1 MSIEQYYR
9 KSFYR
14 SLPAK
19 SYLKLLL
26 AIFFTFA
33 ALGFILDLWKGGQL
47 SQFNL
52 FLSVAY
58 SGLIGLGYAHGAMR
72 NWKVIP
78 VVIVIQFTVLFLVPE
93 SGARFP
99 LDDILKNRLILD
111 GFGIFVTIILAY
123 VFFLIFIS
131 SEGIRQVRLK
141 TEMDL
146 AKEMHDVLV
155 PDIQYKNQRFE
166 IYGKSIPTSEVGGDL
181 LDLFQTGN
189 SITCYI
195 ADVSGHGVA
204 AGLIMGM
211 FKSAMHTALGKGL
224 SLSTI
229 LNTVNKSLHR
239 LKKASVF
246 LTASTIRFDKNNT
259 AEFSV
264 AGHLPILHY
273 QESKRSVQH
282 LIIKQIP
289 LCTKTDYEFI
299 TKTVNFA
306 PGDLFIFLTDGL
318 TEVHNSKDE
327 EFGLSR
333 IEELVSQNTSKPID
347 QIFNIIIN
355 KVNQHG
361 PQRDD
366 QTLMIIRCL

>member
-1 MSIEQYYR
+1 MNIKKYYR

-33 ALGFILDLWKGGQL
+33 ALGFILDLLKGGQL
-47 SQFNL
+47 SRWGL
-52 FLSVAY
+52 FIIVVY
-58 SGLIGLGYAHGAMR
+58 SGLLGLGYAHGVMR

-78 VVIVIQFTVLFLVPE
+78 VVIAIQLSVLFLVPD
-93 SGARFP
+93 SGVNFP
-99 LDDILKNRLILD
+99 LDNLIKSRLILD
-111 GFGIFVTIILAY
+111 GLGIFITIILGY
-123 VFFLIFIS
+123 VFFIIFIS
-131 SEGIRQVRLK
+131 GEGIRQVRMK

-155 PDIQYKNQRFE
+155 PAIQYKNQRFE

-181 LDLFQTGN
+181 LDLFQTGS

-273 QESKRSVQH
+273 QASNRSVQH
-282 LIIKQIP
+282 LTIKQIP
-289 LCTKTDYEFI
+289 LCTKPDYEFI

-333 IEELVSQNTSKPID
+333 IEEIVTEYNSKPID
-347 QIFNIIIN
+347 LLFDII
-355 KVNQHG
+355 VNEVQKHG

-366 QTLMIIRCL
+366 QTLMIIRCF